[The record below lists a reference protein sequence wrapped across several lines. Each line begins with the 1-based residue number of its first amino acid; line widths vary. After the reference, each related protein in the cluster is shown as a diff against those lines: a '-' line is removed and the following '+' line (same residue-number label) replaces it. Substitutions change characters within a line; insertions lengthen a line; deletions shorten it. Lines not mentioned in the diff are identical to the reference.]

1 MKRNILLAFLLVGL
15 VVMEWGC
22 KEEEDFDCCGCIDP
36 VYKFLGIDELKIT
49 DSHDSAIK
57 ITAYDS
63 VSWSD
68 VVFQIKPATMRIVM
82 NFSASSFL
90 FATQPCYGS
99 LLQGIDSVRV
109 FSEGENVSLYFDY
122 VNKNY
127 SWNESL
133 YGYWY
138 ADIRDFEDEFLF
150 SFAFNKSLGQT
161 DTFQFTFQFF
171 DTEGNI
177 FETTTEPIVI
187 TP

>member
-22 KEEEDFDCCGCIDP
+22 KEEDDFFCCGCIDP
-36 VYKFLGIDELKIT
+36 VYKFLGIDELKIK
-49 DSHDSAIK
+49 DSRDSAI

-63 VSWSD
+63 VAWSD
-68 VVFQIKPATMRIVM
+68 VVFQIKPTTMRIVK
-82 NFSASSFL
+82 NITASSAL
-90 FATQPCYGS
+90 YATQPCYGS

-109 FSEGENVSLYFDY
+109 FSEGKNISSYFGY

-138 ADIRDFEDEFLF
+138 TDIRDFEDEFLF
-150 SFAFNKSLGQT
+150 SFAINKSLGQT

-171 DTEGNI
+171 DTEGNV
-177 FETTTEPIVI
+177 FETTTDTIIV